1 MTVQGVPAVGNV
13 GQLGIDLLILRAAA
27 KRCAI
32 LESPD
37 VLPVAGRGALTERQG
52 AHTDQGP
59 KEGLVTALE
68 VFRVEHQGV
77 KCFFLQQRGPVVTGR
92 CSVYDSCRK
101 NSEHPCL
108 CSSYLS
114 SVRPVVVQVMIV
126 PTEWLLAHD
135 TQAFAHRTVYAPQ
148 FSLHLAYSHNKGT
161 VLSFKISKC

>member
-13 GQLGIDLLILRAAA
+13 GQLGIDLLTLRAAA

-52 AHTDQGP
+52 TQTDEGP

-68 VFRVEHQGV
+68 AFRVEHQGV

-92 CSVYDSCRK
+92 CSVYNSCCK
-101 NSEHPCL
+101 CSDHPCV

-114 SVRPVVVQVMIV
+114 SVHPVVVQAMIV
-126 PTEWLLAHD
+126 ATEW
-135 TQAFAHRTVYAPQ
+135 
-148 FSLHLAYSHNKGT
+148 
-161 VLSFKISKC
+161 